1 MDARSPATP
10 NTPYG
15 QPSQYKV
22 NVNRQKTRK
31 WVEAK
36 TQNYDGDDWGG
47 MDDEFDEDDAHDTG
61 SAGGRQD
68 YFNQPPQA
76 QRPGRLTA
84 GLRAISNSGPPT
96 PASGSAGSSPSLRP
110 SERIAL
116 EKQAAGNR
124 SASGP
129 PALHIQTPNKT
140 PTQPPPQVAGPPGA
154 MGAAASPF
162 PPRKSSMT
170 SQDRPDL
177 ASADGRPPRTS
188 SRPESPASAARSP
201 ASVTGPPRFIRP
213 SEIYKRMEEEKEK
226 ERRSMESAGR
236 PSLDSIGGRSSEDGG
251 GGDTT
256 NNARRRPS
264 FGRNDEGDANRS
276 LRPLESVAERKSE
289 YGFDG
294 LMINPAEPAPPNPEV
309 PTQFQNQNAKVPE
322 PEPEPE
328 PKPEP
333 SIPPPQPPS
342 QSQNQ
347 PPTLHQPQATT
358 ATQTPAEP
366 VKRYST
372 SPALPLLSRLSGF
385 GGDFFGGGM
394 DFTSDSPK
402 SSEPPAN
409 TSSPTRM
416 EDQPAGDEQSS
427 KQQQKSLGSNQEKP
441 FRPSFPGAWVS
452 ETATTPGDMAT
463 PGSTTAAAPGDEPT
477 ISESPEDAY
486 LKPAPLRTPSPGSAS
501 AFSAHD
507 EQHSSRSGR
516 ASPANPH
523 YLKAT
528 ADRSAAQDDATQ
540 DTLPERDTQDK
551 AGPHRD
557 MTPIAPLQPRKKSFV
572 VEEAP
577 AQPRNPI
584 TRVDTVSTADNQ
596 SPLKESDALRDE
608 IMRSLSPVR
617 PSDGH
622 IEPPRD
628 ESAARESAYLSDVY
642 GDYWSGEDKPPEV
655 EKPLKQ
661 SGLREAE
668 AAPADKDEAADA
680 TPRPPAQAAFQPVK
694 TDAALPPIPAAEP
707 EAVRPEVR
715 RERFSWEAGS
725 TSGGV
730 SPAQASP
737 TKQPNTEFTE
747 NLTSPISAAR
757 REDPTS
763 PGGDGRSSPLLSLP
777 NINFGDSDLSPTV
790 VSAVSTLPPD
800 QDNPTTSDT
809 QSPRSNTTGIQD
821 ALSPPPDDGANK
833 HLYPTEDKLL
843 VQSPMSPLSPME
855 PIPVSDDQ
863 EPQRTTSPPPQE
875 PPEGVPLPRS
885 PSPTQPGPSS
895 SGDSGTDDYSKRQ
908 SQMAYNM
915 MTLKQVLQLPSP
927 SDRVQKMQET
937 RDHMF
942 ALETGLASWLAE
954 MAAQPA
960 HENAMG
966 SYGYAL
972 SGDDAELWGTKG
984 GAVRIPLNAPAAGAE
999 GAGEDG
1005 VGGGGGVGRTASNS
1019 INMGNLVMHS
1029 GQAGAKGKELLQS
1042 AGKMGKG
1049 LLSKGKN
1056 KLRERA
1062 ESKRA

>member
-1 MDARSPATP
+1 MDTRSPATP

-36 TQNYDGDDWGG
+36 TQNYDGDDWGEI
-47 MDDEFDEDDAHDTG
+47 DDEFNDEDAPDTG

-96 PASGSAGSSPSLRP
+96 PGSGSAGSSPSLRP

-129 PALHIQTPNKT
+129 PALHIQTPAKT
-140 PTQPPPQVAGPPGA
+140 PTQPPPQVAGPPGT

-177 ASADGRPPRTS
+177 SNADARPPRTS
-188 SRPESPASAARSP
+188 SRPESPANATRSP
-201 ASVTGPPRFIRP
+201 ASATGPPKFIRP
-213 SEIYKRMEEEKEK
+213 SDIYKRMEEEKEK

-251 GGDTT
+251 DAT
-256 NNARRRPS
+256 NGRRRPS

-276 LRPLESVAERKSE
+276 LRPLDTVAERKSE

-294 LMINPAEPAPPNPEV
+294 LMINPAAPAPPNPEV
-309 PTQFQNQNAKVPE
+309 WHQNQAESRNANV
-322 PEPEPE
+322 
-328 PKPEP
+328 PEP
-333 SIPPPQPPS
+333 SIPPHP
-342 QSQNQ
+342 Q
-347 PPTLHQPQATT
+347 PPTLHHPQATN
-358 ATQTPAEP
+358 ATESPAEP

-372 SPALPLLSRLSGF
+372 SPKLPLLSRLSGF
-385 GGDFFGGGM
+385 GGDFFSGGM
-394 DFTSDSPK
+394 GFTSDSPK
-402 SSEPPAN
+402 SSEPP
-409 TSSPTRM
+409 TDTSPTRSGH
-416 EDQPAGDEQSS
+416 ETANVPRTVDNGQSS
-427 KQQQKSLGSNQEKP
+427 NQPKP
-441 FRPSFPGAWVS
+441 SRPSFPGAWVS

-463 PGSTTAAAPGDEPT
+463 PGSNIAAAPGDVPS
-477 ISESPEDAY
+477 ISESPEDAH

-507 EQHSSRSGR
+507 DQHSNRSGR
-516 ASPANPH
+516 ASPANH
-523 YLKAT
+523 NYLKAT
-528 ADRSAAQDDATQ
+528 AERPQARDDPTQ
-540 DTLPERDTQDK
+540 DSLQEQETQDK
-551 AGPHRD
+551 AGPRRD
-557 MTPIAPLQPRKKSFV
+557 MTPIAPLQPRKGSFV
-572 VEEAP
+572 EEPPTARP
-577 AQPRNPI
+577 SNPM
-584 TRVDTVSTADNQ
+584 TRVDTVSTADNA
-596 SPLKESDALRDE
+596 SPLKESDVLRDE

-628 ESAARESAYLSDVY
+628 ESAARESAYLNDVY

-655 EKPLKQ
+655 EIPLNQ
-661 SGLREAE
+661 SGLRQVES
-668 AAPADKDEAADA
+668 APAAKDEAAED
-680 TPRPPAQAAFQPVK
+680 TPRPPAQAAFDPVT
-694 TDAALPPIPAAEP
+694 TDAAPPAIPAVEP
-707 EAVRPEVR
+707 EAVTSAPR

-725 TSGGV
+725 TPGGG
-730 SPAQASP
+730 SSAQASP
-737 TKQPNTEFTE
+737 TKQPNTESPE
-747 NLTSPISAAR
+747 SLTSPIAAAR
-757 REDPTS
+757 HEDPTS
-763 PGGDGRSSPLLSLP
+763 PGSDGRSSPLLSLP
-777 NINFGDSDLSPTV
+777 TMNFDSEISPQVASVGSTLSPG
-790 VSAVSTLPPD
+790 
-800 QDNPTTSDT
+800 QDTF
-809 QSPRSNTTGIQD
+809 
-821 ALSPPPDDGANK
+821 SPPPDEGASK
-833 HLYPTEDKLL
+833 HLYPSDEKML

-855 PIPVSDDQ
+855 PIAMADDD
-863 EPQRTTSPPPQE
+863 EELQRTTSPTSHE

-885 PSPTQPGPSS
+885 PSPTQPGA
-895 SGDSGTDDYSKRQ
+895 SGGMDDTKRQ
-908 SQMAYNM
+908 SQTAYNM
-915 MTLKQVLQLPSP
+915 MSLKQVLQLPS
-927 SDRVQKMQET
+927 SADRVQKMQEM
-937 RDHMF
+937 REHL
-942 ALETGLASWLAE
+942 AVLETGLASWLAE

-960 HENAMG
+960 HENALP
-966 SYGYAL
+966 SYNYAL

-984 GAVRIPLNAPAAGAE
+984 GAVRIPLNAPAPGAD
-999 GAGEDG
+999 GAGED
-1005 VGGGGGVGRTASNS
+1005 GGGGGVGRTPSTS
-1019 INMGNLVMHS
+1019 LNMGNLVMHS

-1062 ESKRA
+1062 ESKRG

>member
-1 MDARSPATP
+1 MCRTP
-10 NTPYG
+10 STPYG

-47 MDDEFDEDDAHDTG
+47 VDDEFDDDDAHDPG

-96 PASGSAGSSPSLRP
+96 PGSGSAGSSPSLRP

-129 PALHIQTPNKT
+129 PALHIQTSAKT
-140 PTQPPPQVAGPPGA
+140 STQPPPQVAGPPGPT
-154 MGAAASPF
+154 GAAASPF

-177 ASADGRPPRTS
+177 ANADARPPRTS
-188 SRPESPASAARSP
+188 SRPESPANATRSP
-201 ASVTGPPRFIRP
+201 ASATGPPRFVRP
-213 SEIYKRMEEEKEK
+213 SDIYKRMEEEKEK
-226 ERRSMESAGR
+226 ERRSMESARR
-236 PSLDSIGGRSSEDGG
+236 PSLDSAGVPSSEDGG
-251 GGDTT
+251 DATDG
-256 NNARRRPS
+256 RRRQS
-264 FGRNDEGDANRS
+264 FGRNDEGDASRS
-276 LRPLESVAERKSE
+276 LRPLDTVAERKSE

-294 LMINPAEPAPPNPEV
+294 LMINPAEPAPPNPEASD
-309 PTQFQNQNAKVPE
+309 QNQDQNQPE
-322 PEPEPE
+322 PWIA
-328 PKPEP
+328 
-333 SIPPPQPPS
+333 SQPQPPA
-342 QSQNQ
+342 
-347 PPTLHQPQATT
+347 LHQPQATT
-358 ATQTPAEP
+358 ATQAAAEP

-372 SPALPLLSRLSGF
+372 SPKLPLLSRLSGF
-385 GGDFFGGGM
+385 GGDFFSGGM
-394 DFTSDSPK
+394 GFTSDPPK
-402 SSEPPAN
+402 SPEPPAD
-409 TSSPTRM
+409 SSPTPTGGTF
-416 EDQPAGDEQSS
+416 DDGQPSS
-427 KQQQKSLGSNQEKP
+427 QQQSFAPRQEKP
-441 FRPSFPGAWVS
+441 PRPSFPGAWVS

-463 PGSTTAAAPGDEPT
+463 PGSNTAANPGDVPS
-477 ISESPEDAY
+477 ISESPEHAH

-507 EQHSSRSGR
+507 DQHSNRSGR

-523 YLKAT
+523 HLKAT
-528 ADRSAAQDDATQ
+528 AERPTARDDSTQ
-540 DTLPERDTQDK
+540 DSLPEQDTRDK
-551 AGPHRD
+551 AQARRD
-557 MTPIAPLQPRKKSFV
+557 MTPIAPLQPRKGSS
-572 VEEAP
+572 VEEP
-577 AQPRNPI
+577 AARPSNPI
-584 TRVDTVSTADNQ
+584 TRVDTVSTADNA
-596 SPLKESDALRDE
+596 SPLKESDVLRDE

-622 IEPPRD
+622 IDPPRD

-655 EKPLKQ
+655 ETPLNQ
-661 SGLREAE
+661 SGLRQHESAS
-668 AAPADKDEAADA
+668 AATDEAADA
-680 TPRPPAQAAFQPVK
+680 TPRAPAQASFDHVT
-694 TDAALPPIPAAEP
+694 TDAVPPAIPAVEP
-707 EAVRPEVR
+707 EAVTSEPR

-725 TSGGV
+725 TPGGG
-730 SPAQASP
+730 SSAQASP
-737 TKQPNTEFTE
+737 TKQPTTESPE
-747 NLTSPISAAR
+747 SLTSPVAAAR
-757 REDPTS
+757 HEDPTS
-763 PGGDGRSSPLLSLP
+763 PGSDGRGSSLLSLP
-777 NINFGDSDLSPTV
+777 AVNFDSDISPQVASAISTLSPG
-790 VSAVSTLPPD
+790 
-800 QDNPTTSDT
+800 QDP
-809 QSPRSNTTGIQD
+809 
-821 ALSPPPDDGANK
+821 LSPPPDEGANK
-833 HLYPTEDKLL
+833 HLYPTGDKMLL
-843 VQSPMSPLSPME
+843 QSPMSPMSPME
-855 PIPVSDDQ
+855 PIPITDDE
-863 EPQRTTSPPPQE
+863 EPQRTTSPPPHE

-885 PSPTQPGPSS
+885 PSPTQAGPS
-895 SGDSGTDDYSKRQ
+895 GGGIDDTRRQ
-908 SQMAYNM
+908 SQTAYNM
-915 MTLKQVLQLPSP
+915 MSLKQVLQLPTSP
-927 SDRVQKMQET
+927 DRVQKMQEM
-937 RDHMF
+937 REHL
-942 ALETGLASWLAE
+942 AVLETGLASWLAD

-960 HENAMG
+960 HENAMA

-984 GAVRIPLNAPAAGAE
+984 GAVRIPLNAPAPGAD

-1005 VGGGGGVGRTASNS
+1005 GGGGGVGRTPSTS
-1019 INMGNLVMHS
+1019 LNMGNLVMHS